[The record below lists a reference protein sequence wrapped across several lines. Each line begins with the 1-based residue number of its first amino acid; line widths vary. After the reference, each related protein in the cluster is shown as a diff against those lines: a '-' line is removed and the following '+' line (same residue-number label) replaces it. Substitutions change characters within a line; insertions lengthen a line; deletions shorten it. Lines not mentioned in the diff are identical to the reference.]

1 MVPWEGRRMANIFHM
16 LPKKDWEE
24 AQEKGFY
31 SPKSLENE
39 GFIHFSHTDQ
49 IVSVANSLYKGR
61 EDLLLLRVY
70 IPLLEGE
77 LKEEPPLEAPMSGLI
92 FPHLYGKLNLNAVDK
107 VLEFPCDKIGTF
119 SLPKDLLE

>member
-1 MVPWEGRRMANIFHM
+1 MANIFHM
-16 LPKKDWEE
+16 LPKRDWQE
-24 AQEKGFY
+24 AQAEGIY
-31 SPKSLENE
+31 RPKSLENE

-49 IVSVANSLYKGR
+49 VVSVANSLYKGR

-92 FPHLYGKLNLNAVDK
+92 FPHLYGELNLSAVDK
-107 VLEFPCDKIGTF
+107 VFEFPCDKNGTF
-119 SLPKDLLE
+119 SLPEDLLE